1 VISWLRKG
9 CCRLGRPIGRQGAPA
24 KKGGLS
30 SHDHNCGGATLLHC
44 FLHLEID
51 AAAARERIHMVGR
64 CEARGNIKESTFS
77 FARARQGLRRF
88 VIKQRRNMNRYS
100 ESLHSY
106 LYGCHLQKYST
117 RMRPE
122 DKISLLSALSHLDI
136 PPHISYS
143 VYICY
148 NPLSLALTSL
158 LHLPD
163 IHQRIYSTRHISQL
177 LPHIRSYYIYISQIL
192 PFLFLIQ
199 ASTNALNGGEGLP
212 GRDLNSGW
220 N

>member
-1 VISWLRKG
+1 MWKRAKSTLIIVVTQLPTPA
-9 CCRLGRPIGRQGAPA
+9 CCPRTHPHGWTMW
-24 KKGGLS
+24 S
-30 SHDHNCGGATLLHC
+30 
-44 FLHLEID
+44 
-51 AAAARERIHMVGR
+51 
-64 CEARGNIKESTFS
+64 
-77 FARARQGLRRF
+77 
-88 VIKQRRNMNRYS
+88 
-100 ESLHSY
+100 
-106 LYGCHLQKYST
+106 HLQKYST
-117 RMRPE
+117 RMIPE

-136 PPHISYS
+136 PPHISYN

-163 IHQRIYSTRHISQL
+163 IHQRIYNTHHISQS